1 MVYESVRVFFFKVTV
16 LFMCICTIRIA
27 YMYVYS
33 SILFRCIY
41 LFIAA
46 FFPRFKTFHCSSNIS
61 RMCVFPHP
69 SLFKNRLLCS
79 SRRFFTFFQ
88 EMYSNYS
95 LCQLTPRIKA
105 FKSLCVITIMCRN
118 NLGHH

>member
-1 MVYESVRVFFFKVTV
+1 
-16 LFMCICTIRIA
+16 MCIYTIRVA
-27 YMYVYS
+27 YMYDYS

-41 LFIAA
+41 LFTAA
-46 FFPRFKTFHCSSNIS
+46 FPPFFKPSIVPVISLEYVYSPAHRFLKIGYY
-61 RMCVFPHP
+61 VA
-69 SLFKNRLLCS
+69 LED
-79 SRRFFTFFQ
+79 FFTFFQ